1 MPSDI
6 FGFEIEIGKDVYFP
20 REDSELAL
28 ESIRNWAD
36 YIVNSFN
43 FDKNARIR
51 VLDMG
56 SGTGILGIGAY
67 SIFVK
72 RVQEVHVS
80 FVDNFLPAI
89 ENLRVNVAKYI
100 PENRYTIVN
109 SDLFSAEYFMNC
121 PKFDVVIFNAPYL
134 PGFDMDP
141 DFDSES
147 NSEQGRAFGYEDGF
161 QDPRI
166 LPSDLCWY
174 GGEKGYETTLK
185 FLSEVPKFSVDGS
198 WLFLTS
204 SSLTEQDP
212 ILDSLSVNGFQVKS
226 KAVKKVGFE
235 EIIEYICQFSDIK
248 NN

>member
-1 MPSDI
+1 MGFEL

-28 ESIRNWAD
+28 GSIQKWAD
-36 YIVNSFN
+36 LISSSINS
-43 FDKNARIR
+43 DKNGRIKI
-51 VLDMG
+51 LDMG

-72 RVQEVHVS
+72 MVQEIHIS
-80 FVDNFLPAI
+80 FVDNFPPAI
-89 ENLRVNVAKYI
+89 ENLTVNAAKYI
-100 PENRYTIVN
+100 PQNRYIIIN
-109 SDLFSAEYFMNC
+109 SDLFSAEYFRNR

-134 PGFDMDP
+134 PGFDTG
-141 DFDSES
+141 FDANSDSDANS
-147 NSEQGRAFGYEDGF
+147 NSEQGLISDQEKEYNHV

-185 FLSEVPKFSVDGS
+185 FLSEVPKFCVDDS

-226 KAVKKVGFE
+226 KAVKKSRV
-235 EIIEYICQFSDIK
+235 
-248 NN
+248 